1 MVPLG
6 ATVLAAGEFRCEAAP
21 APDTDVQPCNSTR
34 LQTLEGTQEEEIAR
48 EFQYSK
54 R

>member
-6 ATVLAAGEFRCEAAP
+6 AAELAAGQFRCEAAP
-21 APDTDVQPCNSTR
+21 DRDVQLGSSTR